1 MRRIFALLIIFS
13 LNVLVVDSFAQKS
26 TAKPKPKTTTKTTAK
41 QKPKPKGKPVAKK
54 PAPKTAPAKIIVA
67 PAPQDT
73 IPGIGEEEEM
83 MDYNDSLISFPAY
96 DLYCGWDTTNIHTVK
111 ANLNSLNDSIK
122 ELPLFGVNSCGYVH
136 PFSGK
141 VTSTFGPRK
150 KRYHYGVDIDLE
162 TGDAVNSAFDGKVRI
177 AKKSKSYGNVIVVRH
192 DNGLETYYAH
202 LSKIN
207 VVVGQEVFAGDVI
220 GLGGNTGRS
229 RGSHLHFEIRYLGHP
244 INPTE
249 IISFDDQKLFSNVL
263 CMDNTTFDY
272 VSEAKKAAAKTYAN
286 SKGKK
291 IHTVKKGDTLSSIA
305 KRYGTTTKA
314 LCQKNGIKSTS
325 TLRLGQKIRL

>member
-1 MRRIFALLIIFS
+1 M
-13 LNVLVVDSFAQKS
+13 DE
-26 TAKPKPKTTTKTTAK
+26 
-41 QKPKPKGKPVAKK
+41 
-54 PAPKTAPAKIIVA
+54 
-67 PAPQDT
+67 D
-73 IPGIGEEEEM
+73 EM

-96 DLYCGWDTTNIHTVK
+96 DLYCGWDTTNIHSAKFDIKSLKDSVK
-111 ANLNSLNDSIK
+111 EVA
-122 ELPLFGVNSCGYVH
+122 LFDENSCGYVH

-141 VTSTFGPRK
+141 VTSKFGPRK
-150 KRYHYGVDIDLE
+150 KRFHYGIDIDLE
-162 TGDAVNSAFDGKVRI
+162 TGDQVNVAFDGKVRI

-192 DNGLETYYAH
+192 SNGLETYYAH

-229 RGSHLHFEIRYLGHP
+229 RGSHLHFEIRYLGQP

-249 IISFDDQKLFSNVL
+249 IISFDDQKLLSS
-263 CMDNTTFDY
+263 TFCLSQETFGY
-272 VSEAKKAAAKTYAN
+272 VAEAKKAAAKTYAS

-291 IHTVKKGDTLSSIA
+291 VYVVKKGDTLSSIA
-305 KRYGTTTKA
+305 RKYGTTATVICK
-314 LCQKNGIKSTS
+314 KNGIKTSS